1 MKSLKMISP
10 KNGYL
15 LFFMFLIFQ
24 SLDNAQSNFSSI
36 STPNEFKRSAL
47 GFQFTPYAKFLHF
60 QKMAYLPDD
69 IKTSSRKNVSIFY
82 ERRIKKNHVILA
94 NLNVDR
100 NNTTSKLIRSND
112 QVIHDTVS
120 VDTDLFL
127 IFFKSTS
134 KVPRSSDYVIE
145 KLYLKQNVNCE
156 FMHKFSFGSG
166 LWNVNILSGI
176 QLGQIKYLRYKREF
190 IGSINSFSTGGQF
203 SNYFIPWWLLSSSTD
218 YYTISGNLIHS
229 YVENTATYASLLS
242 GISTSCHLKR
252 IPVQLEFG
260 LQMYGRIGINYEIK
274 NLIRKV
280 NAKPELRISYMF

>member
-10 KNGYL
+10 NNGSL

-36 STPNEFKRSAL
+36 STPTEFKRNAL
-47 GFQFTPYAKFLHF
+47 GFQFTPYAKFLHY
-60 QKMAYLPDD
+60 QKTAYLPDD
-69 IKTSSRKNVSIFY
+69 IKTSARKNITIFY
-82 ERRIKKNHVILA
+82 ERRINMNQAILVSH
-94 NLNVDR
+94 NVDR
-100 NNTTSKLIRSND
+100 NNTTSNLIRSND

-120 VDTDLFL
+120 VDSDLFL

-134 KVPRSSDYVIE
+134 KVLRSSDYVFD
-145 KLYLKQNVNCE
+145 KLYLKQNINCE
-156 FMHKFSFGSG
+156 FIHKFSFGSG

-218 YYTISGNLIHS
+218 YYSINGNLVHS
-229 YVENTATYASLLS
+229 YIENTAAYAYLLS

-252 IPVQLEFG
+252 IPIQLEFG